1 MRIYKRNDNWYIDYI
16 FKGRRHRK
24 KIGKSKRMAELALKE
39 VEVKIV
45 KGEYLGIYEEKKI
58 LFEEFAKEYLNY
70 SKANKSST
78 SYERDMTSLRIH
90 LIPYLKDKY
99 LFEITPQMIEEYK
112 SERLKKIK
120 PATVNRELSCLKHL
134 YTKAIEW
141 SYVKN
146 NPVSKVKKLKEPPG
160 RIRYLEPKEINVLLA
175 NCAPHI
181 KSIAI
186 CALNTGMRRGEILSL
201 KWSNVDLRNKTIVLK
216 ETKNNELRIIPIN
229 DHLYETLKSLPQY
242 FKRDYVFFNNKDG
255 DRLKSIRSFEKA
267 VARAGI
273 EDFTFHDLRHTFASH
288 LVMSGADIR
297 TVQQLLGHKDIKM
310 TMRYSHLSP
319 SHLADA
325 VHKVGTILAQTD
337 FGKNRKACNS

>member
-160 RIRYLEPKEINVLLA
+160 RIRYLEPKEINALLA

-201 KWSNVDLRNKTIVLK
+201 KWSNVDLRNKTIVLR

-229 DHLYETLKSLPQY
+229 DPLYETLKSLPQY

-288 LVMSGADIR
+288 LIMSGADIR